1 MEMNW
6 QLVVLVYPLG
16 SPVNIDE
23 NDNFASTYA
32 NRLKLHSNDWRNR
45 LCSSRHQEAYL

>member
-1 MEMNW
+1 MEANW
-6 QLVVLVYPLG
+6 QLVVLVCLLDR
-16 SPVNIDE
+16 PVNIDE

-32 NRLKLHSNDWRNR
+32 NRLELHSNGWRNR